1 MSSDLSISP
10 RRRPFLNAN
19 LPRLSTSHCDG
30 RSPSNSSNTVRHATL
45 RKEATFHVSA
55 SPSSPGDP
63 VLHLPTLLRRSPT
76 SPDTLQELSAARE
89 NRVAGWLGSIERNS
103 TGLGNKSL
111 SKQSSLEDDKRNLK
125 ALRGLSKRLTSANLM
140 EIDSSFR
147 NQVQTG
153 PPGKENLRAELSDS
167 GVGSS
172 VGEGSLHSITQ
183 NVASSLLNTNYLAD
197 ILKRE
202 ARESVVSS
210 SSTLS
215 SGGKRHIQRHILL
228 PLLKEQ
234 RLKNFHSL
242 VRSVPQR
249 IQSSEITCLR
259 DVEKTLLYLAPHHTI
274 SRSSY
279 LSFCEFTIQCV
290 HTTVGYLNDHD
301 QRRPADRPYTNGYFL
316 DLVEQIRQYA
326 ALIRSSRER
335 RATAS
340 NSDEL
345 DYSSGE
351 ELVLEGGFARTGRPA
366 ELVRKKK
373 GQAISLKTGEPF
385 VEQKPEVPSL
395 KRAPSMENRESVMR
409 SMARRKKDAP
419 PMNINEKCKH
429 CDKVFRRPCDLTK
442 HEKVHTRPWKCLDTK
457 CKYYQLGWP
466 TEKERDRHMNDRH
479 SKSPKKYKCL
489 YPGCTYDTKRQSNC
503 KQHMEKLHGYKYVRS
518 KNNGRASHQLSPQPT
533 PTTTN
538 ISSPQ
543 APSVDIPTPVSAQAM
558 SPYLSPSEKQSTP
571 FEKAASD
578 RSPSISVQ
586 DSVGYT
592 PSPGVYPAPSPSI
605 CSPSEVGQQNTNHD
619 DFMLFPDS
627 TSLNEYNTM
636 HEDFNAFYADLQA
649 ADPSDTLPQLDTN
662 LPSASS
668 TPAGN
673 FAAGFQAQSP
683 LDLVGSNADL
693 DFHFDVTENEY
704 TSMNLQL
711 LSPAQSIEAQAMNC
725 LPEPENLCLPL
736 PALDKNSSISPAG
749 HGNVMLYSPASYES
763 DEGFDDG
770 FDCMKMDIGKQ
781 TGDFTL
787 FSGFENNN
795 MCSGLGGNES
805 ESWNI
810 SSMFPPLGTLN
821 DQLNNANWPQQL
833 GSREI
838 DIDSIMEMDGTF

>member
-19 LPRLSTSHCDG
+19 LPRLSTGHCDG

-103 TGLGNKSL
+103 TGPGNKSL
-111 SKQSSLEDDKRNLK
+111 SKQSSLEDVNSSLK
-125 ALRGLSKRLTSANLM
+125 APRGLNTRLTSANLM

-147 NQVQTG
+147 NSTESG
-153 PPGKENLRAELSDS
+153 FPGKENIRTELSDS

-172 VGEGSLHSITQ
+172 IGEDVLNRERAGAVEVSTRES
-183 NVASSLLNTNYLAD
+183 VASSRTKL
-197 ILKRE
+197 
-202 ARESVVSS
+202 
-210 SSTLS
+210 ST
-215 SGGKRHIQRHILL
+215 GAKRHIQRHVLL

-234 RLKNFHSL
+234 RLKTFHSL

-259 DVEKTLLYLAPHHTI
+259 DVEKTLLYLAPHHTV

-316 DLVEQIRQYA
+316 DLVEQVRQYA
-326 ALIRSSRER
+326 VLIRTARER
-335 RATAS
+335 RAAS
-340 NSDEL
+340 PNRDDL
-345 DYSSGE
+345 GYSSGE
-351 ELVLEGGFARTGRPA
+351 ELVLEGGLASTGRPA

-385 VEQKPEVPSL
+385 VEQKPVVPSL
-395 KRAPSMENRESVMR
+395 KRAPSMENQESVMR

-457 CKYYQLGWP
+457 CKYHQLGWP

-479 SKSPKKYKCL
+479 SKSPKKFKCL

-518 KNNGRASHQLSPQPT
+518 KNNGRSSHQLSPQPT
-533 PTTTN
+533 PATTN
-538 ISSPQ
+538 MNSPQ
-543 APSVDIPTPVSAQAM
+543 APSVDIPTPISAQAM
-558 SPYLSPSEKQSTP
+558 SPYMSPYEQQSIP
-571 FEKAASD
+571 FEKPASHG
-578 RSPSISVQ
+578 SPSMSTRS
-586 DSVGYT
+586 SVGYA
-592 PSPGVYPAPSPSI
+592 PSPGVYPGPSPSI
-605 CSPSEVGQQNTNHD
+605 CSPSEMGQQNTTND
-619 DFMLFPDS
+619 DFMLFPES
-627 TSLNEYNTM
+627 TSLNEYNSI
-636 HEDFNAFYADLQA
+636 HDDFNAFYADLQA
-649 ADPSDTLPQLDTN
+649 GDPCDTLPQLDMN
-662 LPSASS
+662 LPSVSS

-673 FAAGFQAQSP
+673 LATGFHAQSP
-683 LDLVGSNADL
+683 PDLIGSNADL

-711 LSPAQSIEAQAMNC
+711 LSPAQSVEAQAMNC
-725 LPEPENLCLPL
+725 LSEPENLSLPL

-770 FDCMKMDIGKQ
+770 FDYMKMDMGKQ
-781 TGDFTL
+781 TSDFTL
-787 FSGFENNN
+787 FSGSEGNN
-795 MCSGLGGNES
+795 MCSTGLDSNDS
-805 ESWNI
+805 EGWSI

-821 DQLNNANWPQQL
+821 DQLNNADWPQQL
-833 GSREI
+833 GSREM
-838 DIDSIMEMDGTF
+838 DIDSIMEIDDI